1 MCEDVYGRQLN
12 IQTIG
17 TTKHHCIDS
26 GLDYMP
32 TVGRN
37 KIQQDLDE
45 AHSYASALTGPW
57 LLRPPGIREQGHARW
72 YFIDGPEPLYL
83 SDVLESAS

>member
-1 MCEDVYGRQLN
+1 MCEDVYGRQLS
-12 IQTIG
+12 IQAIG

-37 KIQQDLDE
+37 KIQQDLDN
-45 AHSYASALTGPW
+45 AHSCARALAGPG
-57 LLRPPGIREQGHARW
+57 LIGLPGIREQRHARW
-72 YFIDGPEPLYL
+72 YLIDGLEPLYL
-83 SDVLESAS
+83 GYVLEGAS